1 MKKPTK
7 EKKAA
12 LTALLDALTKAADKL
27 APTPTAA
34 GIDIDP
40 DFRHISVKLPPQSL
54 VDDALAETNGGTR
67 EELNR
72 RAERLEREYTN
83 FIAARRKWRKEVADP
98 IRAMRGEMGELA
110 DPAGKLR
117 TLRRSICDDTL
128 FLTGLLK
135 GGRKSPQKND
145 RRHSRGYPHDEEAI
159 TILKEAARRYTDT
172 RRYKNTNAKMSA
184 VFADIIE
191 ADGIGRTQSDKQ
203 KTIDRLMLGKI
214 KNGRRERST
223 RQQQTTVAEKWG
235 RRLSAYMLDKGIT
248 RTPHKE
254 K

>member
-1 MKKPTK
+1 MKKQTK

-40 DFRHISVKLPPQSL
+40 DFRHLSVELPPQL
-54 VDDALAETNGGTR
+54 LIDGALAETNGGTR

-72 RAERLEREYTN
+72 RAERLEREYTD

-98 IRAMRGEMGELA
+98 IRANRGEMGELA

-135 GGRKSPQKND
+135 GGRKSPQYPTDEKAIEILAEGVK
-145 RRHSRGYPHDEEAI
+145 RR
-159 TILKEAARRYTDT
+159 T
-172 RRYKNTNAKMSA
+172 RDKYKGASWRVIA
-184 VFADIIE
+184 LSLLE
-191 ADGIGRTQSDKQ
+191 QEH
-203 KTIDRLMLGKI
+203 
-214 KNGRRERST
+214 KNGTRPYYMRMMKPISLILRSNDK
-223 RQQQTTVAEKWG
+223 RVQTAATNWG
-235 RRLSAYMLDKGIT
+235 KYLSYYAK
-248 RTPHKE
+248 RAAN
-254 K
+254 